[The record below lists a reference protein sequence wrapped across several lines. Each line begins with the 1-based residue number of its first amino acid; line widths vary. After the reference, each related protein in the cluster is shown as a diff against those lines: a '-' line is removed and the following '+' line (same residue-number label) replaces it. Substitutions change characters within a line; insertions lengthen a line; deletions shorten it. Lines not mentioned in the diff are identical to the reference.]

1 MQRGLSPFPKEK
13 ADRPLLTDDWSR
25 PVNLTEKALKSP
37 ISVAVGVGLIV
48 VLGLVSLIKLPVQ
61 LFPDV
66 DEPVITIFT
75 GWRAA
80 APTEVESEL
89 IEPQERALRG
99 LAGLQEIQSFA
110 NAGGGFINL
119 EFAIGTDMG
128 ATLIDVIARM
138 NQLPPLPRDADAP
151 RISLGENGGNG
162 PNETLSW
169 FFVQLKPGT
178 PGPVENYRREVEELM
193 RSRVESIPG
202 VGTINVNA
210 GAPDELRIEFD
221 PYRAAELGIPI
232 PAIVGVAGSADDV
245 SGGFAELGRRQYTL
259 RFAGRYRPADLG
271 ELVLDW
277 RDGRPVRLADVATI
291 SVERGDRNSLAV
303 QNNNPAIAI
312 QIIKESGADV
322 LATLKAV
329 KEEIGAL
336 REGPLA
342 AMGLAIEQ
350 SFDPSVFINQ
360 AIGLVGGN
368 LLAGVILAIAV
379 LWLFLRQFRSTLLVG
394 IAIPVSVLAT
404 VLVMLVTGHSLNVIS
419 IAGIAFAVGMTLDAA
434 TIVLESILARRERGV
449 SATQAALEGATQ
461 VWPALFAS
469 TLTTVIVFLP
479 VIFMKNTEGQLFA
492 DLALTISV
500 AIAVSLVIA
509 MTVLPVAAARWLK
522 PTEATQRAAEWPR
535 RLGERMAALTDS
547 PRQRKVTIALC
558 LVAPAVL
565 TWALLPPIDYLPPV
579 KRDAI
584 DGFFQFPPGMNVDAI
599 ESEVVQPMVRRL
611 EPYMAGEKEPALKN
625 YYILIFPGGGTIGV
639 RPLDPSKI
647 GELGRLINEEITTGF
662 PDLQVF
668 AQQGNLFGGFGDGR
682 NIEIRLQSADF
693 DGLLQAARAAQDVV
707 SEKLPGAQ
715 VRSFQD
721 LELSEPELRLVPD
734 DRRISES
741 GWTRANV
748 ATVVR
753 SLGDGIWVGEHF
765 DGDRRLDMILRAKG
779 WDSPD
784 ALAAVPVATPN
795 GGVVPLG
802 ELVTVEPTVG
812 TTGLRRVDGRRT
824 IGLNVIAPP
833 GMSLQQTMN
842 LIERD
847 VGPAIQPLLPAD
859 GGIRYAGDAGSL
871 ETALTDMRVNIG
883 LALLVL
889 FLLMA
894 ALFRSPRDSALVLLT
909 VPLASLGGVLGI
921 RLLNLFTPQT
931 LDMLTMVGFIILL
944 GAAVNNAI
952 LLVDSTRSAER
963 SGMDRRSAVR
973 HALEQRTRP
982 IFATSLGQLA
992 GLLPMIIVPGPGA
1005 ALYRGLGTV
1014 IAGGMLLNTLFMLVL
1029 LPALLRLGEAAT
1041 ISEPAAMPDA
1051 LKEGAR

>member
-1 MQRGLSPFPKEK
+1 M
-13 ADRPLLTDDWSR
+13 
-25 PVNLTEKALKSP
+25 NLTQKSLQSP
-37 ISVAVGVGLIV
+37 IGVAVGVGLILL
-48 VLGLVSLIKLPVQ
+48 LGLVALVKLPVQ
-61 LFPDV
+61 LFPDIE
-66 DEPVITIFT
+66 EPVVTIFT

-89 IEPQERALRG
+89 IEPQEQALRG
-99 LAGLQEIQSFA
+99 LPGLQQIQSFA
-110 NAGGGFINL
+110 NAGGAFINL

-128 ATLIDVIARM
+128 RTLIDVIARM

-151 RISLGENGGNG
+151 RISLGENFGGG

-193 RSRVESIPG
+193 RARIESIPG
-202 VGTINVNA
+202 VGTVNINA

-232 PAIVGVAGSADDV
+232 PAIASVAGSADDV

-277 RDGRPVRLADVATI
+277 RGGRPVRLADVATI
-291 SVERGDRNSLAV
+291 GVQRGDRNSLAV

-312 QIIKESGADV
+312 QILKESGADV
-322 LATLKAV
+322 LATLNAV
-329 KEEIGAL
+329 KAEVAAL

-342 AMGLAIEQ
+342 EMGLAIEQ

-360 AIGLVGGN
+360 AIGLVTGN
-368 LLAGVILAIAV
+368 LVAGVILAVFV

-394 IAIPVSVLAT
+394 VAIPVSVLAT
-404 VLVMLVTGHSLNVIS
+404 VLVMLVTGHTLNVIS

-434 TIVLESILARRERGV
+434 TIVLESILSRRERGL
-449 SATQAALEGATQ
+449 SPAQAALEGATA

-469 TLTTVIVFLP
+469 TLTTIIVFLP
-479 VIFMKNTEGQLFA
+479 VIFMKNVEGQLFA

-500 AIAVSLVIA
+500 AIAMSLVMA
-509 MTVLPVAAARWLK
+509 MTVLPTAAARWLK
-522 PTEATQRAAEWPR
+522 VTTAAASQKAAEWPR

-547 PRQRKVTIALC
+547 PRQRKITIVSC

-599 ESEVVQPMVRRL
+599 EREVVEPMVRRL
-611 EPYMAGEKEPALKN
+611 EPYMAGEKEPALRN
-625 YYILIFPGGGTIGV
+625 YYILIWPGGGGSIGV
-639 RPLDPSKI
+639 RALDSSRL
-647 GELGRLINEEITTGF
+647 GELGRIVNEEITAGF

-693 DGLLQAARAAQDVV
+693 DGLLRAARQAEQVV
-707 SEKLPGAQ
+707 GEKLPGAQ

-721 LELSEPELRLVPD
+721 LELSEPELRLIPD

-765 DGDRRLDMILRAKG
+765 DGERRLDMILRAEG

-784 ALAAVPVATPN
+784 ALAAVPVATPT

-802 ELVTVEPTVG
+802 ELVRIEPTVG

-871 ETALTDMRVNIG
+871 ETALADMRVNIS

-894 ALFRSPRDSALVLLT
+894 ALFRSARDSALVLLT

-952 LLVDSTRSAER
+952 LLVDSARVAER
-963 SGMDRRSAVR
+963 DGMNRRDSVR

-1005 ALYRGLGTV
+1005 ALYRGLATV
-1014 IAGGMLLNTLFMLVL
+1014 IAGGMLLNTVFMLVL
-1029 LPALLRLGEAAT
+1029 LPALLRMGEGAAAAVPAPLA
-1041 ISEPAAMPDA
+1041 EPV
-1051 LKEGAR
+1051 KEGA

>member
-1 MQRGLSPFPKEK
+1 
-13 ADRPLLTDDWSR
+13 
-25 PVNLTEKALKSP
+25 VNLTDKSLKSP
-37 ISVAVGVGLIV
+37 ISVAVGVGLVV
-48 VLGLVSLIKLPVQ
+48 VLGIVALIRLPVQ
-61 LFPDV
+61 LFPDIE
-66 DEPVITIFT
+66 EPVVTIFT

-89 IEPQERALRG
+89 IEPQEQALRG

-110 NAGGGFINL
+110 GAGGAFINL
-119 EFAIGTDMG
+119 RFAIGTDMG
-128 ATLIDVIARM
+128 RTLIDVIARM

-162 PNETLSW
+162 PNDTLSW

-178 PGPVENYRREVEELM
+178 PGPVENYRREVEELF
-193 RSRVESIPG
+193 RSRIESIPG
-202 VGTINVNA
+202 VGTVNVNA

-259 RFAGRYRPADLG
+259 RFAGRYQPADLG

-329 KEEIGAL
+329 KAEIGEL

-342 AMGLAIEQ
+342 ELGLGIEQ

-360 AIGLVGGN
+360 ALGLVGGN
-368 LLAGVILAIAV
+368 LVAGVVLAIAV

-394 IAIPVSVLAT
+394 VAIPVSVLAT
-404 VLVMLVTGHSLNVIS
+404 VLVMMVTGHSLNVIS

-434 TIVLESILARRERGV
+434 TIVLESILSRRERGV
-449 SATQAALEGATQ
+449 SAAQAALEGTTR

-469 TLTTVIVFLP
+469 TLTTIIVFLP
-479 VIFMKNTEGQLFA
+479 VIFMENVEGQLFA

-500 AIAVSLVIA
+500 AIAMSLLTA
-509 MTVLPVAAARWLK
+509 MTVLPVAASRWL
-522 PTEATQRAAEWPR
+522 TLTTAEATQKAAEWPR
-535 RLGERMAALTDS
+535 RLGDRMAALTDS
-547 PRQRKVTIALC
+547 PRQRRITIAAC

-599 ESEVVQPMVRRL
+599 DAEVVQPMVRRL
-611 EPYMAGEKEPALKN
+611 GPYMAGEKEPRLKN
-625 YYILIFPGGGTIGV
+625 YYILIWPNGGGSIGV
-639 RPLDPSKI
+639 RPLDPSQI
-647 GELGRLINEEITTGF
+647 DELGEVVRNEITHGF

-693 DGLLQAARAAQDVV
+693 DGLLSAARQAEQLVG
-707 SEKLPGAQ
+707 EKLPGAQ

-765 DGDRRLDMILRAKG
+765 DGERRLDMILRARG

-784 ALAAVPVATPN
+784 ALAAVPVATPT

-802 ELVTVEPTVG
+802 ELVTIEPTVG

-833 GMSLQQTMN
+833 GLSLQQTMD
-842 LIERD
+842 LIESA
-847 VGPAIQPLLPAD
+847 VGPAIQPLLPPD

-871 ETALTDMRVNIG
+871 ETALADMRVNIS

-894 ALFRSPRDSALVLLT
+894 ALFRSLRDSALVLLT

-952 LLVDSTRSAER
+952 LLVDSSRTAER
-963 SGMDRRSAVR
+963 GGMSRRDAVR

-1005 ALYRGLGTV
+1005 ALYRGLATV
-1014 IAGGMLLNTLFMLVL
+1014 IAGGMLLNTVFMLVL
-1029 LPALLRLGEAAT
+1029 LPALLRMGEAA
-1041 ISEPAAMPDA
+1041 SAAEPAGLPDA
-1051 LKEGAR
+1051 VEAGAR

>member
-1 MQRGLSPFPKEK
+1 M
-13 ADRPLLTDDWSR
+13 
-25 PVNLTEKALKSP
+25 NLTEKSLNSP
-37 ISVAVGVGLIV
+37 IGVAVGVGLII
-48 VLGLVSLIKLPVQ
+48 VLGIVALIKLPVQ
-61 LFPDV
+61 LFPDIE
-66 DEPVITIFT
+66 EPVITVFT

-89 IEPQERALRG
+89 IEPQEQALRG
-99 LAGLQEIQSFA
+99 LPGLQEIQSFA
-110 NAGGGFINL
+110 NAGGAFINL

-128 ATLIDVIARM
+128 RTLIEVISRM

-151 RISLGENGGNG
+151 RISLGENGGGG

-169 FFVQLKPGT
+169 FFVQLQPGT
-178 PGPVENYRREVEELM
+178 PGPVENYRREVEDLM

-232 PAIVGVAGSADDV
+232 PDIVGVAGSADDV

-259 RFAGRYRPADLG
+259 RFAGRYQPADLG
-271 ELVLDW
+271 DLVLDW

-291 SVERGDRNSLAV
+291 SVQRGDRNSLAV

-312 QIIKESGADV
+312 QILKESGADV
-322 LATLKAV
+322 LATLNAV
-329 KEEIGAL
+329 KTEIAEL

-342 AMGLAIEQ
+342 ELGLAIEQ

-404 VLVMLVTGHSLNVIS
+404 VLVMLLTGHSLNVIS

-434 TIVLESILARRERGV
+434 TIVLESILARRERGL
-449 SATQAALEGATQ
+449 SPTQAALEGATQ

-469 TLTTVIVFLP
+469 TLTTIIVFLP

-500 AIAVSLVIA
+500 AIAVSLLIA
-509 MTVLPVAAARWLK
+509 MTVLPVAAARWL
-522 PTEATQRAAEWPR
+522 TLTQAAATQKAAEWPR
-535 RLGERMAALTDS
+535 KLGERMAALTDS
-547 PRQRKVTIALC
+547 PSQRKLTIGLC
-558 LVAPAVL
+558 LIAPAAL
-565 TWALLPPIDYLPPV
+565 TWLLLPPIDYLPPV

-599 ESEVVQPMVRRL
+599 EEEVVQPMVARL
-611 EPYMAGEKEPALKN
+611 APYMAGEKEPALKN

-639 RPLDPSKI
+639 RPLDASKI
-647 GELGRLINEEITTGF
+647 DELGRVINEEITSGF

-693 DGLLQAARAAQDVV
+693 DGLLKAAHAAQDVIT
-707 SEKLPGAQ
+707 EKLPGAQ

-741 GWTRANV
+741 GWSRANV

-765 DGDRRLDMILRAKG
+765 DGERRLDMILRAKG

-784 ALAAVPVATPN
+784 ALAAVPVATPT

-802 ELVTVEPTVG
+802 ELVTIEPTVG

-833 GMSLQQTMN
+833 GMSLQQTMDQ
-842 LIERD
+842 IERD
-847 VGPAIQPLLPAD
+847 VGPAILPLLPPD

-871 ETALTDMRVNIG
+871 ETALADMRVNIG

-894 ALFRSPRDSALVLLT
+894 ALFRSLRDSALVLLT

-952 LLVDSTRSAER
+952 LLVDSTRTAER

-992 GLLPMIIVPGPGA
+992 GLLPMILVPGPGA

-1014 IAGGMLLNTLFMLVL
+1014 IAGGMLVNTLFMLVL
-1029 LPALLRLGEAAT
+1029 LPALLRLGEASSAPQRAT
-1041 ISEPAAMPDA
+1041 MPDA
-1051 LKEGAR
+1051 LKEGA

>member
-1 MQRGLSPFPKEK
+1 
-13 ADRPLLTDDWSR
+13 
-25 PVNLTEKALKSP
+25 VNLTERSLKSP

-48 VLGLVSLIKLPVQ
+48 VLGLVALVRLPVQ
-61 LFPDV
+61 LFPDIE
-66 DEPVITIFT
+66 EPVITIFT

-89 IEPQERALRG
+89 IEPQEQALRG
-99 LAGLQEIQSFA
+99 LAGLQQIQSFA
-110 NAGGGFINL
+110 GAGGAFINL
-119 EFAIGTDMG
+119 QFAIGTDMG
-128 ATLIDVIARM
+128 RTLIDVIARM

-162 PNETLSW
+162 PNDTLSW

-178 PGPVENYRREVEELM
+178 PGPVENYRRDVEELF
-193 RSRVESIPG
+193 RSRIESIPG
-202 VGTINVNA
+202 VGTVNVNA

-232 PAIVGVAGSADDV
+232 PAIVAVAGSADDV

-259 RFAGRYRPADLG
+259 RFAGRYQPADLG

-322 LATLKAV
+322 LATLRAV
-329 KEEIGAL
+329 KAEIGEL
-336 REGPLA
+336 RDGPLA
-342 AMGLAIEQ
+342 ELGLGIEQ

-360 AIGLVGGN
+360 ALGLVGGN
-368 LLAGVILAIAV
+368 LVAGVILAIAV

-394 IAIPVSVLAT
+394 VAIPVSVLAT
-404 VLVMLVTGHSLNVIS
+404 VLVMMVTGHSLNVIS

-434 TIVLESILARRERGV
+434 TIVLESILARRERGLSPV
-449 SATQAALEGATQ
+449 QAALEGATQ

-469 TLTTVIVFLP
+469 TLTTIIVFLP
-479 VIFMKNTEGQLFA
+479 VIFMENVEGQLFA

-500 AIAVSLVIA
+500 AIGISLLTA
-509 MTVLPVAAARWLK
+509 MTVLPVAAARWL
-522 PTEATQRAAEWPR
+522 TLTTAEATRKAAEWPR
-535 RLGERMAALTDS
+535 RLGDRMAALTDS
-547 PRQRKVTIALC
+547 PRQRRITIAAC
-558 LVAPAVL
+558 LVAPAAL

-599 ESEVVQPMVRRL
+599 DAEVVQPMIRRI
-611 EPYMAGEKEPALKN
+611 EPYMAGEKEPRLKN

-647 GELGRLINEEITTGF
+647 DELGEVVRNEITSGF

-693 DGLLQAARAAQDVV
+693 NGLLSAARQAEQVVQD
-707 SEKLPGAQ
+707 KLPGAQ

-765 DGDRRLDMILRAKG
+765 DGERRLDMILRASG

-784 ALAAVPVATPN
+784 ALAAVPVATPT

-802 ELVTVEPTVG
+802 ELVTIEPTVG

-833 GMSLQQTMN
+833 GMSLQQTMD

-871 ETALTDMRVNIG
+871 ETALADMRVNIG

-894 ALFRSPRDSALVLLT
+894 ALFRSLRDSALVLLT

-963 SGMDRRSAVR
+963 RGMSRRDAVR

-1005 ALYRGLGTV
+1005 ALYRGLATV
-1014 IAGGMLLNTLFMLVL
+1014 IAGGMLLNTVFMLVL
-1029 LPALLRLGEAAT
+1029 LPALLRMGEAAAAS
-1041 ISEPAAMPDA
+1041 IPVAMPGA
-1051 LKEGAR
+1051 IKEGA

>member
-1 MQRGLSPFPKEK
+1 M
-13 ADRPLLTDDWSR
+13 
-25 PVNLTEKALKSP
+25 NLTERSLKSP
-37 ISVAVGVGLIV
+37 VGVAVGVGLIT
-48 VLGLVSLIKLPVQ
+48 VLGIVALIRLPVQ
-61 LFPDV
+61 LFPDI
-66 DEPVITIFT
+66 EAPIITIFT
-75 GWRAA
+75 GWRSA

-89 IEPQERALRG
+89 LEPQEQALRG
-99 LAGLQEIQSFA
+99 LAGLKEIQSFA
-110 NAGGGFINL
+110 NAGGAFINL

-128 ATLIDVIARM
+128 RTLIDVIARM

-151 RISLGENGGNG
+151 RISLGQDGGGG

-178 PGPVENYRREVEELM
+178 PGPVENYRREVEDLM
-193 RSRVESIPG
+193 RSRIESIPG
-202 VGTINVNA
+202 VGTVNVNA

-232 PAIVGVAGSADDV
+232 PAIVSVAGSADDV

-259 RFAGRYRPADLG
+259 RFAGRYRPDDLG

-312 QIIKESGADV
+312 QILKESGADV

-329 KEEIGAL
+329 KAEIAEL

-342 AMGLAIEQ
+342 DLGLAIEQ

-360 AIGLVGGN
+360 AIALVGGN
-368 LLAGVILAIAV
+368 LLAGVVLAVGV

-404 VLVMLVTGHSLNVIS
+404 VLVMLVTGHTLNVIS

-434 TIVLESILARRERGV
+434 TIVLESILLRRERGV
-449 SATQAALEGATQ
+449 APAQAALEGATQ

-500 AIAVSLVIA
+500 AIAVSLIMAV
-509 MTVLPVAAARWLK
+509 TVLPVAAARWLR
-522 PTEATQRAAEWPR
+522 PTAATHKAAEWPR

-547 PRQRKVTIALC
+547 SRQRQVTIALC
-558 LVAPAVL
+558 LVVPAAL
-565 TWALLPPIDYLPPV
+565 TWLLLPPIDYLPPV

-599 ESEVVQPMVRRL
+599 EREVVQPMVKRL
-611 EPYMAGEKEPALKN
+611 APYMAGEKEPRLKN

-647 GELGRLINEEITTGF
+647 GELGRIVNEEITVGF
-662 PDLQVF
+662 PDLDVF

-682 NIEIRLQSADF
+682 NIEVRLQSADF
-693 DGLLQAARAAQDVV
+693 DALLKSARAAQDVIT
-707 SEKLPGAQ
+707 EKMPGAE

-721 LELSEPELRLVPD
+721 LELAEPELRLIPD

-753 SLGDGIWVGEHF
+753 ALGDGIWVGEHF
-765 DGDRRLDMILRAKG
+765 DGERRLDMILRASG

-784 ALAAVPVATPN
+784 ALAAVPVATPT

-802 ELVTVEPTVG
+802 ELVRIEPTVG

-824 IGLNVIAPP
+824 IGINVVAPP
-833 GMSLQQTMN
+833 GTSLQQAMQK
-842 LIERD
+842 LEFD
-847 VGPAIQPLLPAD
+847 VGPAIQPLLPPD

-871 ETALTDMRVNIG
+871 ETALADMRVNIS

-894 ALFRSPRDSALVLLT
+894 AVFRSPRDSLLVMLT

-952 LLVDSTRSAER
+952 LLVESTRSAER
-963 SGMDRRSAVR
+963 GGMDRRSAVR
-973 HALEQRTRP
+973 HALEERTRP

-1005 ALYRGLGTV
+1005 ALYRGLGAV
-1014 IAGGMLLNTLFMLVL
+1014 ICGGMLINTIFMLVL
-1029 LPALLRLGEAAT
+1029 LPALLRLGEKTAETVAAARP
-1041 ISEPAAMPDA
+1041 IQ
-1051 LKEGAR
+1051 EGAG

>member
-1 MQRGLSPFPKEK
+1 M
-13 ADRPLLTDDWSR
+13 
-25 PVNLTEKALKSP
+25 NLTEKSLKNP
-37 ISVAVGVGLIV
+37 VGVAIGVGLIV
-48 VLGLVSLIKLPVQ
+48 VLGIVSLIKLPVQ
-61 LFPDV
+61 LFPDI

-80 APTEVESEL
+80 APAEVESEL
-89 IEPQERALRG
+89 IEPQEQALRG
-99 LAGLQEIQSFA
+99 LPGLQEIQSFA
-110 NAGGGFINL
+110 GAGGSFINL

-128 ATLIDVIARM
+128 RTLIDVIARM

-151 RISLGENGGNG
+151 RISLGENGGGG

-178 PGPVENYRREVEELM
+178 AGPIENYRRDVEDLF
-193 RSRVESIPG
+193 RSRIESIPG
-202 VGTINVNA
+202 VGTVNVNA

-232 PAIVGVAGSADDV
+232 PAIAAVAGSADDA

-259 RFAGRYRPADLG
+259 RFAGRYQPADLG

-277 RDGRPVRLADVATI
+277 RDGRPVRLADVAKI
-291 SVERGDRNSLAV
+291 SVERGDRNSLSV

-329 KEEIGAL
+329 KAEIGEL

-342 AMGLAIEQ
+342 GMGLAVEQ

-368 LLAGVILAIAV
+368 LLAGVILAVGV

-394 IAIPVSVLAT
+394 VAIPVSVLAT

-434 TIVLESILARRERGV
+434 TIVLESILARSEGGL
-449 SATQAALEGATQ
+449 SPAQAALDGATR

-469 TLTTVIVFLP
+469 TLTTIIVFLP
-479 VIFMKNTEGQLFA
+479 VIFMDNVEGQLFA

-500 AIAVSLVIA
+500 AIAVSLIMA
-509 MTVLPVAAARWLK
+509 MTVLPVAAARWLR
-522 PTEATQRAAEWPR
+522 PSEATRKASEWPR
-535 RLGERMAALTDS
+535 QLGERMAALTDL
-547 PRQRKVTIALC
+547 PRQRQVTIALC
-558 LVAPAVL
+558 LVAPALL
-565 TWALLPPIDYLPPV
+565 TWLLLPPIDYLPPV

-584 DGFFQFPPGMNVDAI
+584 DGFIQFPPGMNVDAI
-599 ESEVVQPMVRRL
+599 DEEVVQPMVQRL
-611 EPYMAGEKEPALKN
+611 APYMAGEREPALKN
-625 YYILIFPGGGTIGV
+625 YYILIWPGGGGSIGV
-639 RPLDPSKI
+639 RPKDPARIGDLD
-647 GELGRLINEEITTGF
+647 RLVREEITSGF
-662 PDLQVF
+662 PDLEIF
-668 AQQGNLFGGFGDGR
+668 SQQGNLFGGFGDGR
-682 NIEIRLQSADF
+682 NIEVRLQSSDF
-693 DGLLQAARAAQDVV
+693 DGLLRAARAA
-707 SEKLPGAQ
+707 EELITERMPGAQ

-721 LELSEPELRLVPD
+721 LELAEPELRLIPD

-765 DGDRRLDMILRAKG
+765 DGERRLDMILRARG

-784 ALAAVPVATPN
+784 ALAAVPVATPT

-802 ELVTVEPTVG
+802 ELVAIEPTVG

-824 IGLNVIAPP
+824 IGINVIPPP
-833 GMSLQQTMN
+833 GTSLQQAMER
-842 LIERD
+842 IESD
-847 VGPAIQPLLPAD
+847 IGPAIEPLLPAD

-871 ETALTDMRVNIG
+871 ETALADMRVNIG

-894 ALFRSPRDSALVLLT
+894 ALFRSLKDSALVLLT
-909 VPLASLGGVLGI
+909 VPLASFGGVLGI

-931 LDMLTMVGFIILL
+931 LDMLTMVGFIILM
-944 GAAVNNAI
+944 GAVVNNAI

-963 SGMDRRSAVR
+963 AGMDRRSAVR
-973 HALEQRTRP
+973 AALEQRTRP

-1005 ALYRGLGTV
+1005 ALYRGLATV
-1014 IAGGMLLNTLFMLVL
+1014 IAGGMLVNTVFMLVL
-1029 LPALLRLGEAAT
+1029 LPALLRLGEPASETSEAGAT
-1041 ISEPAAMPDA
+1041 QPA
-1051 LKEGAR
+1051 LEEGAG

>member
-1 MQRGLSPFPKEK
+1 
-13 ADRPLLTDDWSR
+13 
-25 PVNLTEKALKSP
+25 VNLTEKALKSP

-48 VLGLVSLIKLPVQ
+48 VLGIVSLIKLPVQ
-61 LFPDV
+61 LFPDIE
-66 DEPVITIFT
+66 EPVITVFT

-89 IEPQERALRG
+89 LEPQEQALRG
-99 LAGLQEIQSFA
+99 LPGLQQIQSFA
-110 NAGGGFINL
+110 NAGGAFINL

-128 ATLIDVIARM
+128 RTLIEVISRM

-151 RISLGENGGNG
+151 RISLGENGGGG

-178 PGPVENYRREVEELM
+178 PGPVENYRREVEELF
-193 RSRVESIPG
+193 RSRIESIPG

-221 PYRAAELGIPI
+221 PYRAAELGVPI
-232 PAIVGVAGSADDV
+232 PAIASVAGSADDV
-245 SGGFAELGRRQYTL
+245 SGGFAELGRRKYTL

-271 ELVLDW
+271 DLVLDW

-291 SVERGDRNSLAV
+291 SVQRGDRNSLAL
-303 QNNNPAIAI
+303 QNNNPAIGI
-312 QIIKESGADV
+312 QILKESGADV

-329 KEEIGAL
+329 KAEIGAL

-342 AMGLAIEQ
+342 DLGLAIEQ

-368 LLAGVILAIAV
+368 LVAGVILAVFV

-434 TIVLESILARRERGV
+434 TIVLESILSRRERGL
-449 SATQAALEGATQ
+449 SPTQAALEGATQ

-469 TLTTVIVFLP
+469 TLTTIIVFLP
-479 VIFMKNTEGQLFA
+479 VIFMKNVEGQLFA

-500 AIAVSLVIA
+500 AIAMSLLIA
-509 MTVLPVAAARWLK
+509 MTVLPVAAARWL
-522 PTEATQRAAEWPR
+522 TLTTAAATQKAAEWPR
-535 RLGERMAALTDS
+535 KLGDRMAALTDS
-547 PRQRKVTIALC
+547 PRQRKITIALC

-599 ESEVVQPMVRRL
+599 DEEVVQPMVRRL
-611 EPYMAGEKEPALKN
+611 APYMAGEKQPALKN
-625 YYILIFPGGGTIGV
+625 YYILIWPNGGGGSIGV

-647 GELGRLINEEITTGF
+647 GELGRVINEEITTGF
-662 PDLQVF
+662 PDMEVF

-693 DGLLQAARAAQDVV
+693 DGLLKAARAAQDVV
-707 SEKLPGAQ
+707 TEKLPGAQ

-721 LELSEPELRLVPD
+721 LELSEPELRLIPD

-784 ALAAVPVATPN
+784 ALASVPVATPT

-802 ELVTVEPTVG
+802 ELVTIEPTVG

-833 GMSLQQTMN
+833 GMSLQQTMK

-847 VGPAIQPLLPAD
+847 VGPAIQPLLPSD

-871 ETALTDMRVNIG
+871 ETALADMRVNIG

-894 ALFRSPRDSALVLLT
+894 ALFRSLRDSALVLLT

-952 LLVDSTRSAER
+952 LLVDSSRSAER
-963 SGMDRRSAVR
+963 LGMDRRSAVR

-1014 IAGGMLLNTLFMLVL
+1014 ICGGMLLNTVFMLVL
-1029 LPALLRLGEAAT
+1029 LPALLRLGEPTTESTVVKAAGR
-1041 ISEPAAMPDA
+1041 A
-1051 LKEGAR
+1051 LEEGAS

>member
-1 MQRGLSPFPKEK
+1 
-13 ADRPLLTDDWSR
+13 
-25 PVNLTEKALKSP
+25 VNLTERSLKSP
-37 ISVAVGVGLIV
+37 ISVAVGVGLIIM
-48 VLGLVSLIKLPVQ
+48 LGIVALMKLPVQ
-61 LFPDV
+61 LFPDIE
-66 DEPVITIFT
+66 EPVITIFT

-80 APTEVESEL
+80 APPEVESEL
-89 IEPQERALRG
+89 LEPQEQALRG

-110 NAGGGFINL
+110 GAGGAFINL
-119 EFAIGTDMG
+119 QFAIGTDMG
-128 ATLIDVIARM
+128 RTLIDVIARM

-162 PNETLSW
+162 PNDTLSW

-193 RSRVESIPG
+193 RSRIESIPG
-202 VGTINVNA
+202 VGTVNVNA

-232 PAIVGVAGSADDV
+232 PLIAGVAGSADDV
-245 SGGFAELGRRQYTL
+245 SGGFAELGRRKYTL

-291 SVERGDRNSLAV
+291 SVERGDRNSLSV
-303 QNNNPAIAI
+303 QNNNPAIGI

-322 LATLKAV
+322 LATLNAV
-329 KEEIGAL
+329 KDEIGKL
-336 REGPLA
+336 RDGPLA
-342 AMGLAIEQ
+342 ELGLAIEQ

-360 AIGLVGGN
+360 ALGLVGGN
-368 LLAGVILAIAV
+368 LIAGVILAIAV

-404 VLVMLVTGHSLNVIS
+404 VLVMMVTGHSLNVIS

-434 TIVLESILARRERGV
+434 TIVLESILSRRERGM
-449 SATQAALEGATQ
+449 SPAQAALEGATA

-469 TLTTVIVFLP
+469 TLTTIIVFLP
-479 VIFMKNTEGQLFA
+479 VIFMKNVEGQLFA

-500 AIAVSLVIA
+500 AIAMSLVMA
-509 MTVLPVAAARWLK
+509 MTVLPTAAARWL
-522 PTEATQRAAEWPR
+522 TLATATATQKAAAWPR

-547 PRQRKVTIALC
+547 PRQRKLTIALC

-599 ESEVVQPMVRRL
+599 ETEVVQPMVRRL

-625 YYILIFPGGGTIGV
+625 YYILIWPNGGGSIGV

-647 GELGRLINEEITTGF
+647 GELGDVVRDVITAGF

-682 NIEIRLQSADF
+682 NIEVRLQSADF
-693 DGLLQAARAAQDVV
+693 DGLLAAARQAETVIA
-707 SEKLPGAQ
+707 EKLPGAQ
-715 VRSFQD
+715 VRSFQQ
-721 LELSEPELRLVPD
+721 LELSEPELRLIPD

-765 DGDRRLDMILRAKG
+765 DGERRLDMILRAKG

-784 ALAAVPVATPN
+784 ALAAVPVATPT
-795 GGVVPLG
+795 GGVVQLG
-802 ELVTVEPTVG
+802 ELVRIEPTVG
-812 TTGLRRVDGRRT
+812 STGLRRVDGRRT

-833 GMSLQQTMN
+833 GMSLQETME

-847 VGPAIQPLLPAD
+847 VGPAIQPLLPPD

-894 ALFRSPRDSALVLLT
+894 ALFKSLKDSALVLLT

-952 LLVDSTRSAER
+952 LLVDATRSAER
-963 SGMDRRSAVR
+963 NGLDRRSAVR
-973 HALEQRTRP
+973 RALEERTRP
-982 IFATSLGQLA
+982 IFATSLGQFA
-992 GLLPMIIVPGPGA
+992 GLLPMILVPGPGA
-1005 ALYRGLGTV
+1005 ALYRGLATV
-1014 IAGGMLLNTLFMLVL
+1014 IAGGMLLNTVFMLVL

-1041 ISEPAAMPDA
+1041 KIVPVSMPAP
-1051 LKEGAR
+1051 LQEGA

>member
-1 MQRGLSPFPKEK
+1 M
-13 ADRPLLTDDWSR
+13 
-25 PVNLTEKALKSP
+25 NLTERSLKSP
-37 ISVAVGVGLIV
+37 ISVAVGVGLII
-48 VLGLVSLIKLPVQ
+48 VLGIVALIRLPVQ
-61 LFPDV
+61 LFPDIE
-66 DEPVITIFT
+66 EPVITIFT

-89 IEPQERALRG
+89 IEPQEQALRG
-99 LAGLQEIQSFA
+99 LPGLQEIQSFA
-110 NAGGGFINL
+110 GAGGAFINL
-119 EFAIGTDMG
+119 RFGIGTDMG
-128 ATLIDVIARM
+128 RTLIDVIARM

-162 PNETLSW
+162 PNDTLSW

-178 PGPVENYRREVEELM
+178 PGPVENYRREVEELF
-193 RSRVESIPG
+193 RSRIESIPG
-202 VGTINVNA
+202 VGTVNVNA

-259 RFAGRYRPADLG
+259 RFAGRYQPADLG

-277 RDGRPVRLADVATI
+277 RDGRPVRLADVAII

-329 KEEIGAL
+329 KAEIGEL

-342 AMGLAIEQ
+342 ELGLGIEQ

-360 AIGLVGGN
+360 ALGLVGGN
-368 LLAGVILAIAV
+368 LVAGVMLAVAV

-394 IAIPVSVLAT
+394 VAIPVSVLAT
-404 VLVMLVTGHSLNVIS
+404 VLVMLVTGHTLNVIS

-434 TIVLESILARRERGV
+434 TIVLESILSRRERGI
-449 SATQAALEGATQ
+449 SPAQAALEGTTQ

-469 TLTTVIVFLP
+469 TLTTIIVFLP
-479 VIFMKNTEGQLFA
+479 VIFMKNVEGQLFA

-500 AIAVSLVIA
+500 AIAMSLLTA
-509 MTVLPVAAARWLK
+509 MTVLPVAAARWL
-522 PTEATQRAAEWPR
+522 TLATAAATQKAAEWPR
-535 RLGERMAALTDS
+535 RLGDRMAALTDS
-547 PRQRKVTIALC
+547 PRQRNVTIAAC
-558 LVAPAVL
+558 LVAPAAL

-599 ESEVVQPMVRRL
+599 DAEVVQPMVRRL

-625 YYILIFPGGGTIGV
+625 YYILIWPNGGGSIGV

-647 GELGRLINEEITTGF
+647 DELGDVVRDEITSGF

-693 DGLLQAARAAQDVV
+693 DGLLAAARQAEQLVG
-707 SEKLPGAQ
+707 EKLPGAQ

-765 DGDRRLDMILRAKG
+765 DGERRLDMILRARG

-784 ALAAVPVATPN
+784 ALAAVPVATPT

-802 ELVTVEPTVG
+802 ELVAIEPTVG

-833 GMSLQQTMN
+833 GMSLQETMD

-871 ETALTDMRVNIG
+871 ETALADMRVNIG

-894 ALFRSPRDSALVLLT
+894 ALFRSLKDSALVLLT

-952 LLVDSTRSAER
+952 LLVDSSRSAER
-963 SGMDRRSAVR
+963 SGMSRRDAVR
-973 HALEQRTRP
+973 RALEQRTRP

-1005 ALYRGLGTV
+1005 ALYRGLATV
-1014 IAGGMLLNTLFMLVL
+1014 IAGGMLLNTVFMLVL
-1029 LPALLRLGEAAT
+1029 LPALLRMGEAAKVT
-1041 ISEPAAMPDA
+1041 EPAALPDA

>member
-1 MQRGLSPFPKEK
+1 M
-13 ADRPLLTDDWSR
+13 
-25 PVNLTEKALKSP
+25 NLTERSLKSP
-37 ISVAVGVGLIV
+37 IGVAVGVGLIV
-48 VLGLVSLIKLPVQ
+48 VLGIVALVRLPVQ
-61 LFPDV
+61 LFPDI

-80 APTEVESEL
+80 APAEVESEL
-89 IEPQERALRG
+89 LEPQEQALRG
-99 LAGLQEIQSFA
+99 LPGLKEIQSFA
-110 NAGGGFINL
+110 NAGGAFINL
-119 EFAIGTDMG
+119 QFAIGTDMG
-128 ATLIDVIARM
+128 RTLIEVIARM
-138 NQLPPLPRDADAP
+138 NQLPPLPRDADPP
-151 RISLGENGGNG
+151 RISLGQNGGQG

-178 PGPVENYRREVEELM
+178 PGPIENYRHEVEELM
-193 RSRVESIPG
+193 RSRIESIPG
-202 VGTINVNA
+202 VGTVNVNA
-210 GAPDELRIEFD
+210 GAPDELRITFD

-232 PAIVGVAGSADDV
+232 PAIVGVAGTADDV

-259 RFAGRYRPADLG
+259 RFAGRYRPDDLG

-291 SVERGDRNSLAV
+291 SVERGDRNALAV
-303 QNNNPAIAI
+303 QNNNPAIAL

-322 LATLKAV
+322 LSTLNAV
-329 KEEIGAL
+329 KEEIGRL

-342 AMGLAIEQ
+342 DLGLAIEQ

-360 AIGLVGGN
+360 AIGLVAGN
-368 LLAGVILAIAV
+368 LVAGIILAVGV

-394 IAIPVSVLAT
+394 VAIPVSVLAT

-434 TIVLESILARRERGV
+434 TIVLESILLRREQGV
-449 SATQAALEGATQ
+449 PPAQAALEGATR

-479 VIFMKNTEGQLFA
+479 VIFLKSSEGQLFA

-500 AIAVSLVIA
+500 AIGVSLVMA
-509 MTVLPVAAARWLK
+509 VTVLPVAAARWLK
-522 PTEATQRAAEWPR
+522 PSEATAKAAEWPR

-547 PRQRKVTIALC
+547 PRQRQATIALC

-599 ESEVVQPMVRRL
+599 ETEVVEPMVRRL
-611 EPYMAGEKEPALKN
+611 EPYMSGEKEPRLKN

-639 RPLDPSKI
+639 RPLDPSRI
-647 GELGRLINEEITTGF
+647 DELGRIVNEEITAGF
-662 PDLQVF
+662 PDLDVF

-682 NIEIRLQSADF
+682 NIEVRLQSADY
-693 DGLLQAARAAQDVV
+693 DALLKSARAAQDVIT
-707 SEKLPGAQ
+707 EKMPGAQ

-721 LELSEPELRLVPD
+721 LELAEPELRLVPD

-753 SLGDGIWVGEHF
+753 ALGDGIWVGEHF
-765 DGDRRLDMILRAKG
+765 DGDRRLDMILRASG

-784 ALAAVPVATPN
+784 ALAAVPVATPT

-802 ELVTVEPTVG
+802 ELVRIEPTV
-812 TTGLRRVDGRRT
+812 TSTGLRRVDGRRT
-824 IGLNVIAPP
+824 IGINVVAPP
-833 GMSLQQTMN
+833 GTSLQQAMQKLET
-842 LIERD
+842 D
-847 VGPAIQPLLPAD
+847 VGPAIAPLLPPD

-871 ETALTDMRVNIG
+871 ETALADMRVNIS

-894 ALFRSPRDSALVLLT
+894 ALFKSLRDSALVLLT

-921 RLLNLFTPQT
+921 RFLNLFTPQT

-952 LLVDSTRSAER
+952 LLVESARVAER
-963 SGMDRRSAVR
+963 RGMSRRDAVR
-973 HALEQRTRP
+973 HALEERTRP

-1014 IAGGMLLNTLFMLVL
+1014 ICGGMLLNTVFMLVL
-1029 LPALLRLGEAAT
+1029 LPALLRLGE
-1041 ISEPAAMPDA
+1041 PAAEGSAAPAAGRA
-1051 LKEGAR
+1051 LEEGA

>member
-1 MQRGLSPFPKEK
+1 MFVPAPRE
-13 ADRPLLTDDWSR
+13 AR
-25 PVNLTEKALKSP
+25 VNLTAKSLKSP
-37 ISVAVGVGLIV
+37 IGVAVGVGLVI
-48 VLGLVSLIKLPVQ
+48 VLGIVALVRLPVQ
-61 LFPDV
+61 LFPDIE
-66 DEPVITIFT
+66 EPVISIFT

-89 IEPQERALRG
+89 IEPQEQALRG
-99 LAGLQEIQSFA
+99 LPGLQEIQSFA
-110 NAGGGFINL
+110 NAGGSFINL

-128 ATLIDVIARM
+128 RTLIDVIARM

-151 RISLGENGGNG
+151 RIELGEGFGGS

-178 PGPVENYRREVEELM
+178 PGPVENYRREVEDLM

-202 VGTINVNA
+202 VGTITVHA
-210 GAPDELRIEFD
+210 GAPDELRIAFD

-232 PAIVGVAGSADDV
+232 PSIVGVAGSANDV

-259 RFAGRYRPADLG
+259 RFAGRYQPADLG

-312 QIIKESGADV
+312 EIKKESGADV
-322 LATLKAV
+322 LAALKAV
-329 KEEIGAL
+329 RAEIGEL

-342 AMGLAIEQ
+342 DMGLAIEQ

-368 LLAGVILAIAV
+368 LLAGIVLAIGV

-394 IAIPVSVLAT
+394 VAIPVSVLAT
-404 VLVMLVTGHSLNVIS
+404 VLVMLVTGHTLNVIS

-434 TIVLESILARRERGV
+434 TIVLESILSRREAGLGAR
-449 SATQAALEGATQ
+449 QAALEGATR

-469 TLTTVIVFLP
+469 TLTTIIVFLP
-479 VIFMKNTEGQLFA
+479 VIFMENTEGQLFA

-500 AIAVSLVIA
+500 AIAMSLVVA
-509 MTVLPVAAARWLK
+509 MTVLPVAAERWLRN
-522 PTEATQRAAEWPR
+522 TAATQQAAEWPR

-547 PRQRKVTIALC
+547 PRQRKVTIGLC

-599 ESEVVQPMVRRL
+599 EREVVQPMVKRL
-611 EPYMAGEKEPALKN
+611 EPYMAGVKEPRLKN
-625 YYILIFPGGGTIGV
+625 YYILIWPGGGGGIGV

-647 GELGRLINEEITTGF
+647 DELGRIVNEEITAGF
-662 PDLQVF
+662 PDLEVF

-682 NIEIRLQSADF
+682 NIEVRLQSSDF
-693 DGLLQAARAAQDVV
+693 DALLETARKAQDIITA
-707 SEKLPGAQ
+707 KMPGAE
-715 VRSFQD
+715 VRSFQS

-741 GWTRANV
+741 GWNRANV
-748 ATVVR
+748 ASVVR
-753 SLGDGIWVGEHF
+753 ALGDGIWVGEHF
-765 DGDRRLDMILRAKG
+765 DGERRLDMILRAKG
-779 WDSPD
+779 WESPD
-784 ALAAVPVATPN
+784 ELAAVPVATPT

-802 ELVTVEPTVG
+802 ELVAIEPTVSS
-812 TTGLRRVDGRRT
+812 TGLRRVDGRRT
-824 IGLNVIAPP
+824 IGINVIAPP
-833 GMSLQQTMN
+833 GMSLQQAMQK
-842 LIERD
+842 LESD
-847 VGPAIQPLLPAD
+847 VDPEIRPLLPPD

-871 ETALTDMRVNIG
+871 ETALADMRVNIG

-931 LDMLTMVGFIILL
+931 LDMLTMVGFVILL

-952 LLVDSTRSAER
+952 LLVESTRSAER
-963 SGMDRRSAVR
+963 AGMDRRGAVR
-973 HALEQRTRP
+973 KALEERTRP

-1005 ALYRGLGTV
+1005 ALYRGLATV
-1014 IAGGMLLNTLFMLVL
+1014 IAGGMLLNTVFMLVL
-1029 LPALLRLGEAAT
+1029 LPALLRLGE
-1041 ISEPAAMPDA
+1041 PAAESVAA
-1051 LKEGAR
+1051 LPAGEAIQEGAR

>member
-1 MQRGLSPFPKEK
+1 M
-13 ADRPLLTDDWSR
+13 
-25 PVNLTEKALKSP
+25 NLTERSLKSP
-37 ISVAVGVGLIV
+37 IGVAVGVGLIV
-48 VLGLVSLIKLPVQ
+48 VLGLVSLVRLPVQ
-61 LFPDV
+61 LFPDIE
-66 DEPVITIFT
+66 EPVITIFT

-80 APTEVESEL
+80 APTEVEAEL

-110 NAGGGFINL
+110 GAGGAFINL

-128 ATLIDVIARM
+128 RTLIDVIARM

-151 RISLGENGGNG
+151 RISLGQDGGGG

-178 PGPVENYRREVEELM
+178 PGPVENYRRDVEELL

-221 PYRAAELGIPI
+221 PFRAAELGIPI

-303 QNNNPAIAI
+303 QNGNPAIAI

-322 LATLKAV
+322 LATLAAV
-329 KEEIGAL
+329 KAEIAEL

-342 AMGLAIEQ
+342 EMGLAIEQ

-360 AIGLVGGN
+360 AIGMVAGN
-368 LLAGVILAIAV
+368 LLAGIVLAVAV
-379 LWLFLRQFRSTLLVG
+379 LWLFLRQLRSTVLVG
-394 IAIPVSVLAT
+394 VAIPVSVLAT
-404 VLVMLVTGHSLNVIS
+404 VIVMMLSGRSLNVIS

-434 TIVLESILARRERGV
+434 TIVLESILARRERGM
-449 SATQAALEGATQ
+449 AAPQAALEGSTQ

-479 VIFMKNTEGQLFA
+479 VIFMDNVEGQLFA
-492 DLALTISV
+492 DLALTIAV
-500 AIAVSLVIA
+500 AVAVSLVMA
-509 MTVLPVAAARWLK
+509 VTVLPVAAARWLA
-522 PTEATQRAAEWPR
+522 PGQSQQPSAQWPL
-535 RLGERMAALTDS
+535 RLGERMAALTDR
-547 PRQRKVTIALC
+547 PRHRQVTIGML
-558 LVAPAVL
+558 LVAPCLL

-599 ESEVVQPMVRRL
+599 DQEVVQPMVRRL
-611 EPYMAGEKEPALKN
+611 APYMAGEREPALKN
-625 YYILIFPGGGTIGV
+625 YYVLIWPGGGGSIGV
-639 RPLDPSKI
+639 RPLDPSRI
-647 GELGRLINEEITTGF
+647 GDLDRIVRDEITAGF

-668 AQQGNLFGGFGDGR
+668 SQQGNLFGGFGDGR
-682 NIEIRLQSADF
+682 NIEVRLQSSDF
-693 DGLLQAARAAQDVV
+693 EGLLKAARAAQDLI
-707 SEKLPGAQ
+707 SERMPGAQ

-753 SLGDGIWVGEHF
+753 ALGDGIWVGEHF
-765 DGDRRLDMILRAKG
+765 DGERRLDMILRANG

-784 ALAAVPVATPN
+784 ALAAVPVATPT

-802 ELVTVEPTVG
+802 ELVAIEPTVG

-824 IGLNVIAPP
+824 IGINVIPPP
-833 GMSLQQTMN
+833 GTSLQQAME
-842 LIERD
+842 LIERGI
-847 VGPAIQPLLPAD
+847 GPAIQPLLPAD

-871 ETALTDMRVNIG
+871 ETALADMRVNIG

-894 ALFRSPRDSALVLLT
+894 ALFRSVRDSLLVLLT

-931 LDMLTMVGFIILL
+931 LDMLTMVGFIILM
-944 GAAVNNAI
+944 GAVVNNAI
-952 LLVDSTRSAER
+952 LLVDRTRSAER
-963 SGMDRRSAVR
+963 AGLDRRNAVR
-973 HALEQRTRP
+973 AALAERTRP
-982 IFATSLGQLA
+982 IVATSLCQLA
-992 GLLPMIIVPGPGA
+992 GLLPLIVVPGPGA
-1005 ALYRGLGTV
+1005 SLYRGLGTV
-1014 IAGGMLLNTLFMLVL
+1014 IAGGMLVNTVFMLVL
-1029 LPALLRLGEAAT
+1029 LPALLRLGE
-1041 ISEPAAMPDA
+1041 PAARGAAIDTSRRA
-1051 LKEGAR
+1051 IEEGA

>member
-1 MQRGLSPFPKEK
+1 
-13 ADRPLLTDDWSR
+13 
-25 PVNLTEKALKSP
+25 VNLTEKSLKNP
-37 ISVAVGVGLIV
+37 VGVAIGVGLIV
-48 VLGLVSLIKLPVQ
+48 VLGIVSLIKLPVQ
-61 LFPDV
+61 LFPDI

-80 APTEVESEL
+80 APAEVESEL
-89 IEPQERALRG
+89 IEPQEQALRG
-99 LAGLQEIQSFA
+99 LPGLQEIQSFA
-110 NAGGGFINL
+110 GAGGSFINL

-128 ATLIDVIARM
+128 RTLIDVIARM

-151 RISLGENGGNG
+151 RISLGENGGGG

-178 PGPVENYRREVEELM
+178 AGPIENYRRDVEDLF
-193 RSRVESIPG
+193 RSRIESIPG
-202 VGTINVNA
+202 VGTVNVNA

-232 PAIVGVAGSADDV
+232 PAIAAVAGSADDA

-259 RFAGRYRPADLG
+259 RFAGRYQPADLG

-277 RDGRPVRLADVATI
+277 RDGRPVRLADVAKI
-291 SVERGDRNSLAV
+291 SVERGDRNSLSV

-329 KEEIGAL
+329 KAEIGEL

-342 AMGLAIEQ
+342 GMGLAVEQ

-368 LLAGVILAIAV
+368 LLAGVILAVGV

-394 IAIPVSVLAT
+394 VAIPVSVLAT

-434 TIVLESILARRERGV
+434 TIVLESILARSEGGL
-449 SATQAALEGATQ
+449 SPAQAALDGATR

-469 TLTTVIVFLP
+469 TLTTIIVFLP
-479 VIFMKNTEGQLFA
+479 VIFMDNVEGQLFA

-500 AIAVSLVIA
+500 AIAVSLIMA
-509 MTVLPVAAARWLK
+509 MTVLPVAAARWLR
-522 PTEATQRAAEWPR
+522 PSEATRKASEWPR
-535 RLGERMAALTDS
+535 QLGERMAALTDL
-547 PRQRKVTIALC
+547 PRQRQVTIALC
-558 LVAPAVL
+558 LVAPALL
-565 TWALLPPIDYLPPV
+565 TWLLLPPIDYLPPV

-584 DGFFQFPPGMNVDAI
+584 DGFIQFPPGMNVDAI
-599 ESEVVQPMVRRL
+599 DEEVVQPMVQRL
-611 EPYMAGEKEPALKN
+611 APYMAGEREPALKN
-625 YYILIFPGGGTIGV
+625 YYILIWPGGGGSIGV
-639 RPLDPSKI
+639 RPKDPARIGDLD
-647 GELGRLINEEITTGF
+647 RLVREEITSGF
-662 PDLQVF
+662 PDLEIF
-668 AQQGNLFGGFGDGR
+668 SQQGNLFGGFGDGR
-682 NIEIRLQSADF
+682 NIEVRLQSSDF
-693 DGLLQAARAAQDVV
+693 DGLLRAARAA
-707 SEKLPGAQ
+707 EELITERMPGAQ

-721 LELSEPELRLVPD
+721 LELAEPELRLIPD

-765 DGDRRLDMILRAKG
+765 DGERRLDMILRARG

-784 ALAAVPVATPN
+784 ALAAVPVATPT

-802 ELVTVEPTVG
+802 ELVAIEPTVG

-824 IGLNVIAPP
+824 IGINVIPPP
-833 GMSLQQTMN
+833 GTSLQQAMER
-842 LIERD
+842 IESD
-847 VGPAIQPLLPAD
+847 IGPAIEPLLPAD

-871 ETALTDMRVNIG
+871 ETALADMRVNIG

-894 ALFRSPRDSALVLLT
+894 ALFRSLKDSALVLLT
-909 VPLASLGGVLGI
+909 VPLASFGGVLGI

-931 LDMLTMVGFIILL
+931 LDMLTMVGFIILM
-944 GAAVNNAI
+944 GAVVNNAI

-963 SGMDRRSAVR
+963 AGMDRRSAVR
-973 HALEQRTRP
+973 AALEQRTRP

-1005 ALYRGLGTV
+1005 ALYRGLATV
-1014 IAGGMLLNTLFMLVL
+1014 IAGGMLVNTVFMLVL
-1029 LPALLRLGEAAT
+1029 LPALLRLGEPASETSEAGAT
-1041 ISEPAAMPDA
+1041 QPA
-1051 LKEGAR
+1051 LEEGAG

>member
-1 MQRGLSPFPKEK
+1 M
-13 ADRPLLTDDWSR
+13 
-25 PVNLTEKALKSP
+25 NLTEKSLESP
-37 ISVAVGVGLIV
+37 IGVAVGVGLIV
-48 VLGLVSLIKLPVQ
+48 VLGIVALIKLPVQ
-61 LFPDV
+61 LFPDIE
-66 DEPVITIFT
+66 EPVISIFT

-80 APTEVESEL
+80 APSEVESEL
-89 IEPQERALRG
+89 IEPQEQALRG
-99 LAGLQEIQSFA
+99 LPGLQEIQSFA
-110 NAGGGFINL
+110 NAGGAFINL

-128 ATLIDVIARM
+128 RTLIDVIARM

-151 RISLGENGGNG
+151 RIELGEGFGGN

-178 PGPVENYRREVEELM
+178 PGPVENYRREVEDLM

-202 VGTINVNA
+202 VGTITVHA

-221 PYRAAELGIPI
+221 PFRAAELGIPI
-232 PAIVGVAGSADDV
+232 PSIVGVAGSADDA

-259 RFAGRYRPADLG
+259 RFAGRYRPDDLG

-312 QIIKESGADV
+312 EIRKESGADV

-329 KEEIGAL
+329 RAEIAEL

-342 AMGLAIEQ
+342 EMGLAIEQ

-368 LLAGVILAIAV
+368 LVAGVILAVGV

-394 IAIPVSVLAT
+394 VAIPVSVLAT

-434 TIVLESILARRERGV
+434 TIVLESTLSRREAGL
-449 SATQAALEGATQ
+449 SARQAALEGATR

-469 TLTTVIVFLP
+469 TLTTIIVFLP
-479 VIFMKNTEGQLFA
+479 VIFMENTEGQLFA

-500 AIAVSLVIA
+500 AIAMSLVVA
-509 MTVLPVAAARWLK
+509 MTVLPVAADRWLRNSQ
-522 PTEATQRAAEWPR
+522 ATQKAAEWPR

-547 PRQRKVTIALC
+547 PRQRKITIGLC
-558 LVAPAVL
+558 LVAPAAL
-565 TWALLPPIDYLPPV
+565 SWALLPPIDYLPPV

-599 ESEVVQPMVRRL
+599 EEEVVEPMVARL
-611 EPYMAGEKEPALKN
+611 APYMAGHKEPRLKN
-625 YYILIFPGGGTIGV
+625 YYILIWPGGGGAIGV

-647 GELGRLINEEITTGF
+647 DELGRVVNEEITTGF
-662 PDLQVF
+662 PDLEVF

-682 NIEIRLQSADF
+682 NIEVRLQSSDF
-693 DGLLQAARAAQDVV
+693 DALLATARTAQDVII
-707 SEKLPGAQ
+707 EKMPGAQ

-753 SLGDGIWVGEHF
+753 ALGDGIWVGEHF
-765 DGDRRLDMILRAKG
+765 DGERRLDMILRASG

-784 ALAAVPVATPN
+784 ALAAVPVATPT

-802 ELVTVEPTVG
+802 ELVAIEPTVSS
-812 TTGLRRVDGRRT
+812 TGLRRVDGRRT
-824 IGLNVIAPP
+824 IGINVIAPP
-833 GMSLQQTMN
+833 GMSLQQAMRKLET
-842 LIERD
+842 D
-847 VGPAIQPLLPAD
+847 VDPAIRPLLPPD

-871 ETALTDMRVNIG
+871 ETALADMRVNIS

-894 ALFRSPRDSALVLLT
+894 ALFRSARDSLLVMLT

-952 LLVDSTRSAER
+952 LLVDSARSAER
-963 SGMDRRSAVR
+963 GGMDRRSAVR

-1005 ALYRGLGTV
+1005 ALYRGLATV
-1014 IAGGMLLNTLFMLVL
+1014 IAGGMLVNTVFMLVL
-1029 LPALLRLGEAAT
+1029 LPALLRLGETASERSGAA
-1041 ISEPAAMPDA
+1041 AGRA
-1051 LKEGAR
+1051 LEEGAG

>member
-1 MQRGLSPFPKEK
+1 M
-13 ADRPLLTDDWSR
+13 
-25 PVNLTEKALKSP
+25 NLTARSLKSP

-48 VLGLVSLIKLPVQ
+48 VLGIVALIKLPVQ
-61 LFPDV
+61 LFPDIE
-66 DEPVITIFT
+66 EPVITVFT

-89 IEPQERALRG
+89 IEPQEQALRG
-99 LAGLQEIQSFA
+99 LPGLQQIQSFA
-110 NAGGGFINL
+110 NAGGAFISL

-128 ATLIDVIARM
+128 RTLIEVISRM

-151 RISLGENGGNG
+151 RISLGENGGGG

-178 PGPVENYRREVEELM
+178 PGPVENYRREVEDLM

-221 PYRAAELGIPI
+221 PYRAAELGVPI
-232 PAIVGVAGSADDV
+232 PSIVAVAGSADDV

-312 QIIKESGADV
+312 QILKESGADV

-329 KEEIGAL
+329 KAEIGEL

-342 AMGLAIEQ
+342 ELGLAIEQ

-368 LLAGVILAIAV
+368 LIAGVFLAIGV

-394 IAIPVSVLAT
+394 IAIPISVLAT
-404 VLVMLVTGHSLNVIS
+404 VLVMLLTGHSLNVIS

-434 TIVLESILARRERGV
+434 TIVLESILSRRERGM
-449 SATQAALEGATQ
+449 SPAQAALEGATQ

-509 MTVLPVAAARWLK
+509 MTVLPVAAARWL
-522 PTEATQRAAEWPR
+522 TLTTAAATQKAAEWPR
-535 RLGERMAALTDS
+535 KLGDRMAALTDS
-547 PRQRKVTIALC
+547 PRQRRITIAAC
-558 LVAPAVL
+558 LIAPAVL
-565 TWALLPPIDYLPPV
+565 TWLLLPPIDYLPPV

-599 ESEVVQPMVRRL
+599 DEEVVKPMVERL
-611 EPYMAGEKEPALKN
+611 RPYMAGEKEPRLKN

-647 GELGRLINEEITTGF
+647 DELGRVINEEITAGF

-682 NIEIRLQSADF
+682 NIEVRLQSADF
-693 DGLLQAARAAQDVV
+693 NALLKAASAAQDIIT
-707 SEKLPGAQ
+707 EKLPGAQ

-779 WDSPD
+779 WDSQD
-784 ALAAVPVATPN
+784 ALAAVPVATPI

-802 ELVTVEPTVG
+802 ELVAIEPTVG
-812 TTGLRRVDGRRT
+812 ATGLRRVDGRRT

-833 GMSLQQTMN
+833 GMSLQQTMDK
-842 LIERD
+842 IESD
-847 VGPAIQPLLPAD
+847 VGPAIQPLLPPD

-871 ETALTDMRVNIG
+871 ETALADMRLNIA

-894 ALFRSPRDSALVLLT
+894 ALFRSLRDSALVLLT

-921 RLLNLFTPQT
+921 RFLNLFTPQT

-952 LLVDSTRSAER
+952 LLVDSSRSAER
-963 SGMDRRSAVR
+963 AGMSRRDAVR
-973 HALEQRTRP
+973 QALEQRTRP

-992 GLLPMIIVPGPGA
+992 GLMPMIIVPGPGA

-1014 IAGGMLLNTLFMLVL
+1014 IAGGMLVNTVFMLVL
-1029 LPALLRLGEAAT
+1029 LPALLRLGEQATEREQTAA
-1041 ISEPAAMPDA
+1041 PAGAIQ
-1051 LKEGAR
+1051 EGA

>member
-1 MQRGLSPFPKEK
+1 
-13 ADRPLLTDDWSR
+13 
-25 PVNLTEKALKSP
+25 VNLTEKSLKSP
-37 ISVAVGVGLIV
+37 IGVAVGVGLVV
-48 VLGLVSLIKLPVQ
+48 VLGIVSLIRLPVQ
-61 LFPDV
+61 LFPDIE
-66 DEPVITIFT
+66 EPVITIFT

-80 APTEVESEL
+80 APAEVESEL
-89 IEPQERALRG
+89 IEPQEQALRG

-110 NAGGGFINL
+110 NAGGSFINL

-128 ATLIDVIARM
+128 RTLIDVIARM

-178 PGPVENYRREVEELM
+178 AGPVENYRREIEDLF
-193 RSRVESIPG
+193 RSRIESIPG
-202 VGTINVNA
+202 VGTVNVNA

-277 RDGRPVRLADVATI
+277 REGRPVRLADVATI

-329 KEEIGAL
+329 KTEIGEL

-342 AMGLAIEQ
+342 EMGLAIEQ

-368 LLAGVILAIAV
+368 LLAGIILAIGV
-379 LWLFLRQFRSTLLVG
+379 LWLFLRQLRSTLLVG

-434 TIVLESILARRERGV
+434 TIVLESILSRREQGL
-449 SATQAALEGATQ
+449 SATQAALEGATR

-469 TLTTVIVFLP
+469 TLTTIIVFLP
-479 VIFMKNTEGQLFA
+479 VIFMDNVEGQLFA

-500 AIAVSLVIA
+500 AIAMSLVMA

-522 PTEATQRAAEWPR
+522 TSEATRRASEWPR

-547 PRQRKVTIALC
+547 ARQRQVTIGLC

-565 TWALLPPIDYLPPV
+565 TWLLLPPIDYLPPV

-599 ESEVVQPMVRRL
+599 EREVVEPMVRRMA
-611 EPYMAGEKEPALKN
+611 PYMAGEKEPALKN
-625 YYILIFPGGGTIGV
+625 YYILIFPGGGTIGA

-647 GELGRLINEEITTGF
+647 DELGRVVRDEITAGF
-662 PDLQVF
+662 PDLEVF
-668 AQQGNLFGGFGDGR
+668 SQQGNLFGGFGDGR
-682 NIEIRLQSADF
+682 NIEVRLQSSDF
-693 DGLLQAARAAQDVV
+693 DGLLQAARAAQDIIT
-707 SEKLPGAQ
+707 EKMPGAE
-715 VRSFQD
+715 VRSFQE

-753 SLGDGIWVGEHF
+753 ALGDGIWVGEHF
-765 DGDRRLDMILRAKG
+765 DGERRLDMILRASS
-779 WDSPD
+779 WESPD
-784 ALAAVPVATPN
+784 ALAAVPVATPT

-802 ELVTVEPTVG
+802 ELVAIEPTV
-812 TTGLRRVDGRRT
+812 TSTGLRRVDGRRT
-824 IGLNVIAPP
+824 IGINVIAPP
-833 GMSLQQTMN
+833 GVSLQQAMQQ
-842 LIERD
+842 LESD
-847 VGPAIQPLLPAD
+847 VGPAIRPLLPPD

-871 ETALTDMRVNIG
+871 ETALADMRVNIS

-894 ALFRSPRDSALVLLT
+894 ALFRSARDSLLVMLT

-963 SGMDRRSAVR
+963 AGMDRRSAVR
-973 HALEQRTRP
+973 KALEERTRP

-1014 IAGGMLLNTLFMLVL
+1014 IAGGMLVNTVFMLVL
-1029 LPALLRLGEAAT
+1029 LPALLRLGESAART
-1041 ISEPAAMPDA
+1041 ATAAVPQRA
-1051 LKEGAR
+1051 LEEGA

>member
-1 MQRGLSPFPKEK
+1 M
-13 ADRPLLTDDWSR
+13 
-25 PVNLTEKALKSP
+25 NLTARALKNP
-37 ISVAVGVGLIV
+37 IGVAVGVGLIV
-48 VLGLVSLIKLPVQ
+48 VLGLVALIRLPVQ
-61 LFPDV
+61 LFPDIE
-66 DEPVITIFT
+66 EPVVTIFT

-89 IEPQERALRG
+89 IEPQEQALRG
-99 LAGLQEIQSFA
+99 LPGLQQIQSFA
-110 NAGGGFINL
+110 NPGGAFINL
-119 EFAIGTDMG
+119 EFSIGTDMG
-128 ATLIDVIARM
+128 RTLIDVIARM

-151 RISLGENGGNG
+151 RISLGENFGGG

-178 PGPVENYRREVEELM
+178 PGPVENYRREVEDLF
-193 RSRVESIPG
+193 RSRIESIPG
-202 VGTINVNA
+202 VGSVNVNA
-210 GAPDELRIEFD
+210 GAPDELRIAFD
-221 PYRAAELGIPI
+221 AYRAAELGIPI
-232 PAIVGVAGSADDV
+232 PSIVGVAGSADDV

-259 RFAGRYRPADLG
+259 RFAGRYHPDQLG

-303 QNNNPAIAI
+303 QNNNPAIGV
-312 QIIKESGADV
+312 QILKESGADV
-322 LATLKAV
+322 LATLNAV
-329 KEEIGAL
+329 KAEIGEL

-342 AMGLAIEQ
+342 EMGLAIEQ

-360 AIGLVGGN
+360 ALSLVGGN
-368 LLAGVILAIAV
+368 LVAGVILAIGV
-379 LWLFLRQFRSTLLVG
+379 LWLFLRQLRSTLLVG
-394 IAIPVSVLAT
+394 VAIPVSVLAT
-404 VLVMLVTGHSLNVIS
+404 VLVMMVTGHSLNVIS

-434 TIVLESILARRERGV
+434 TIVLESILQGRERGLPP
-449 SATQAALEGATQ
+449 AQAALEGATR

-469 TLTTVIVFLP
+469 TLTTIIVFLP
-479 VIFMKNTEGQLFA
+479 VIFMNNAEGQLFA

-500 AIAVSLVIA
+500 AIAMSLVMA

-522 PTEATQRAAEWPR
+522 PTAATQKAAEWPR

-547 PRQRKVTIALC
+547 PRQRKITIAAC
-558 LVAPAVL
+558 LVAPAAL
-565 TWALLPPIDYLPPV
+565 TWLLLPPIDYLPPV

-599 ESEVVQPMVRRL
+599 ESEVVNPMVERL
-611 EPYMAGEKEPALKN
+611 KPYMAGEKQPALKN
-625 YYILIFPGGGTIGV
+625 YYILIWPNGGGSIGV
-639 RPLDPSKI
+639 RPLDPSQI
-647 GELGRLINEEITTGF
+647 GELGRVINEEITTGF
-662 PDLQVF
+662 PDLNVF

-682 NIEIRLQSADF
+682 NIEVRLQSADF
-693 DGLLQAARAAQDVV
+693 DALLATARAAEDVIR
-707 SEKLPGAQ
+707 EKMPGAQ
-715 VRSFQD
+715 VQTFQD

-753 SLGDGIWVGEHF
+753 ALGDGIWVGEHF
-765 DGDRRLDMILRAKG
+765 DGERRLDMILRAEG

-784 ALAAVPVATPN
+784 ALAAVPVATPT
-795 GGVVPLG
+795 GGVVRLG
-802 ELVTVEPTVG
+802 ELVSIEPTVAS
-812 TTGLRRVDGRRT
+812 TGLRRVDGRRT
-824 IGLNVIAPP
+824 IGINVVAPP
-833 GMSLQQTMN
+833 GVSLQQAMRQ
-842 LIERD
+842 LEAEVD
-847 VGPAIQPLLPAD
+847 PAIRPLLPPD

-871 ETALTDMRVNIG
+871 ETALADMRVNIS

-894 ALFRSPRDSALVLLT
+894 ALFRSARDSALVLLT

-952 LLVDSTRSAER
+952 LLVESTRSAER
-963 SGMDRRSAVR
+963 GGMDRRSAVR
-973 HALEQRTRP
+973 HALEERTRP

-992 GLLPMIIVPGPGA
+992 GLLPMIVVPGPGA
-1005 ALYRGLGTV
+1005 ALYRGLATV
-1014 IAGGMLLNTLFMLVL
+1014 IAGGMLLNTVFMLVL
-1029 LPALLRLGEAAT
+1029 LPALLRLGERVA
-1041 ISEPAAMPDA
+1041 EPSSAPAGRA
-1051 LKEGAR
+1051 LEEGA

>member
-1 MQRGLSPFPKEK
+1 M
-13 ADRPLLTDDWSR
+13 
-25 PVNLTEKALKSP
+25 NLTEKSLKSP
-37 ISVAVGVGLIV
+37 IGVAVGVGLII
-48 VLGLVSLIKLPVQ
+48 VLGLVALVRLPVQ
-61 LFPDV
+61 LFPDIE
-66 DEPVITIFT
+66 EPAITIFT

-80 APTEVESEL
+80 APTEVEAEL
-89 IEPQERALRG
+89 IEPQEQALRG
-99 LAGLQEIQSFA
+99 LAGLQEIESFA
-110 NAGGGFINL
+110 NAGGAFINL

-128 ATLIDVIARM
+128 RTLIDVIARM

-151 RISLGENGGNG
+151 RISLGENGGGG

-178 PGPVENYRREVEELM
+178 PGPVENYRREVEDLM

-232 PAIVGVAGSADDV
+232 PSIVSVAGSADDV

-259 RFAGRYRPADLG
+259 RFAGRYRPDDLG

-291 SVERGDRNSLAV
+291 SVERGDRNSLAL
-303 QNNNPAIAI
+303 QNNNPAIGI
-312 QIIKESGADV
+312 QILKESGADV
-322 LATLKAV
+322 LATLNAV

-342 AMGLAIEQ
+342 DLGLGIEQ

-360 AIGLVGGN
+360 AIGLVTGN
-368 LLAGVILAIAV
+368 LVAGVILAIGV

-404 VLVMLVTGHSLNVIS
+404 VLVMLVTGHTLNVIS

-434 TIVLESILARRERGV
+434 TIVLESILQRRERGA
-449 SATQAALEGATQ
+449 SPAQAALEGATR

-469 TLTTVIVFLP
+469 TLTTVIVFIP

-500 AIAVSLVIA
+500 AIAVSLVMA

-522 PTEATQRAAEWPR
+522 PTEATRKAAEWPR

-547 PRQRKVTIALC
+547 PRRRQVTIGLC
-558 LVAPAVL
+558 LVVPVAL
-565 TWALLPPIDYLPPV
+565 TWLLMPPIDYLPPV

-584 DGFFQFPPGMNVDAI
+584 DGFFQFPPGMNIDAI
-599 ESEVVQPMVRRL
+599 ETEVVEPMAKRL
-611 EPYMAGEKEPALKN
+611 EPYMAGEKEPRLKN
-625 YYILIFPGGGTIGV
+625 YYILIWPNGGGSIGV

-647 GELGRLINEEITTGF
+647 DELGKIVNEEITAGF
-662 PDLQVF
+662 PDLNVF

-682 NIEIRLQSADF
+682 NIEVRLQSADF
-693 DGLLQAARAAQDVV
+693 DALLASARKAQDIII
-707 SEKLPGAQ
+707 EKMPGAQ
-715 VRSFQD
+715 VQSFQD

-741 GWTRANV
+741 GWTRSNV

-753 SLGDGIWVGEHF
+753 ALGDGIWVGEHF
-765 DGDRRLDMILRAKG
+765 DGERRLDMILRARG

-784 ALAAVPVATPN
+784 ALAAVPVATPT

-802 ELVTVEPTVG
+802 ELVTIEPTVAS
-812 TTGLRRVDGRRT
+812 TGLRRVDGRRT
-824 IGLNVIAPP
+824 IGINVVAPP
-833 GMSLQQTMN
+833 GTSLQQAMEKLET
-842 LIERD
+842 EVD
-847 VGPAIQPLLPAD
+847 PALRPLLPPD

-871 ETALTDMRVNIG
+871 ETALADMRVNIS

-894 ALFRSPRDSALVLLT
+894 ALFRSAKDSLLVMLT

-921 RLLNLFTPQT
+921 RFLNLFTPQT

-952 LLVDSTRSAER
+952 LLVESSRSAER
-963 SGMDRRSAVR
+963 GGMDRRSAVR
-973 HALEQRTRP
+973 HALEERTRP

-992 GLLPMIIVPGPGA
+992 GLLPMILVPGPGA

-1014 IAGGMLLNTLFMLVL
+1014 IAGGMLVNTVFMLVL
-1029 LPALLRLGEAAT
+1029 LPALLRLGEPAT
-1041 ISEPAAMPDA
+1041 DESVVRPAGGA
-1051 LKEGAR
+1051 LEEGAG

>member
-1 MQRGLSPFPKEK
+1 M
-13 ADRPLLTDDWSR
+13 
-25 PVNLTEKALKSP
+25 NLTEKSLKSP
-37 ISVAVGVGLIV
+37 IAVAVGVGLII
-48 VLGLVSLIKLPVQ
+48 VLGLVALIKLPVQ
-61 LFPDV
+61 LFPDIE
-66 DEPVITIFT
+66 EPVITIFT

-89 IEPQERALRG
+89 IEPQEQALRG

-110 NAGGGFINL
+110 NAGGAFINL

-128 ATLIDVIARM
+128 RTLIDVIARM

-151 RISLGENGGNG
+151 RISLGENGGGG

-178 PGPVENYRREVEELM
+178 PGPVENYRREVEDLM

-210 GAPDELRIEFD
+210 GAPDELRIAFD

-232 PAIVGVAGSADDV
+232 PSIVSVAGSADDV

-259 RFAGRYRPADLG
+259 RFAGRYRPDDLG

-277 RDGRPVRLADVATI
+277 REGRPVRLADVATI
-291 SVERGDRNSLAV
+291 SVERGDRNTLAV
-303 QNNNPAIAI
+303 QNNNPAIGI
-312 QIIKESGADV
+312 QILKESGADV
-322 LATLKAV
+322 LATLNAV
-329 KEEIGAL
+329 KAEIGEL

-342 AMGLAIEQ
+342 EMGLAIEQ

-360 AIGLVGGN
+360 ALGLVGGN
-368 LLAGVILAIAV
+368 LVAGVILAIGV

-404 VLVMLVTGHSLNVIS
+404 VLVMMVTGHSLNVIS

-434 TIVLESILARRERGV
+434 TIVLESILARRERGL
-449 SATQAALEGATQ
+449 SPYEAALEGATR
-461 VWPALFAS
+461 VWPALLAS
-469 TLTTVIVFLP
+469 TLTTIIVFLP
-479 VIFMKNTEGQLFA
+479 VIFMNNVEGQLFA

-500 AIAVSLVIA
+500 AIAVSLVMA
-509 MTVLPVAAARWLK
+509 MTILPVAAARWLQ
-522 PTEATQRAAEWPR
+522 PNAATQKAAEWPR

-547 PRQRKVTIALC
+547 PRQRKITIALC

-599 ESEVVQPMVRRL
+599 EEEVVQPMVARL
-611 EPYMAGEKEPALKN
+611 APYMAGEKEPRLKN
-625 YYILIFPGGGTIGV
+625 YYILIWPNGGGSIGA

-647 GELGRLINEEITTGF
+647 DELGRVINEEITTGF
-662 PDLQVF
+662 PDLEVF

-682 NIEIRLQSADF
+682 NIEVRLQSSDF
-693 DGLLQAARAAQDVV
+693 DALLATARAAQDVIT
-707 SEKLPGAQ
+707 EKMPGAQ

-741 GWTRANV
+741 GWNRANV

-753 SLGDGIWVGEHF
+753 ALGDGIWVGEHF
-765 DGDRRLDMILRAKG
+765 DGERRLDMILRASG

-784 ALAAVPVATPN
+784 ALAAVPVATPT

-802 ELVTVEPTVG
+802 ELVSIEPTVAS
-812 TTGLRRVDGRRT
+812 TGLRRVDGRRT
-824 IGLNVIAPP
+824 IGINVIAPP
-833 GMSLQQTMN
+833 GISLQQAMRMLET
-842 LIERD
+842 D
-847 VGPAIQPLLPAD
+847 VDPAIRPLLPPD

-871 ETALTDMRVNIG
+871 ETALADMRVNIS

-889 FLLMA
+889 FLVMA
-894 ALFRSPRDSALVLLT
+894 ALFRSIRDSALVMLT

-921 RLLNLFTPQT
+921 RFLNLFTPQT

-963 SGMDRRSAVR
+963 AGLSRRDAVR
-973 HALEQRTRP
+973 QALEQRTRP
-982 IFATSLGQLA
+982 IFATSIGQLA
-992 GLLPMIIVPGPGA
+992 GLLPMILVPGPGA
-1005 ALYRGLGTV
+1005 ALYRGLATV
-1014 IAGGMLLNTLFMLVL
+1014 IAGGMLVNTVFMLVL
-1029 LPALLRLGEAAT
+1029 LPALLRLGETAPEGVAAGHQ
-1041 ISEPAAMPDA
+1041 
-1051 LKEGAR
+1051 LQEGAA

>member
-1 MQRGLSPFPKEK
+1 M
-13 ADRPLLTDDWSR
+13 
-25 PVNLTEKALKSP
+25 NLTERSLKSP
-37 ISVAVGVGLIV
+37 VGVAVGVGLII
-48 VLGLVSLIKLPVQ
+48 VLGIVALIRLPVQ
-61 LFPDV
+61 LFPDI

-89 IEPQERALRG
+89 IEPQEQALRG

-110 NAGGGFINL
+110 NAGGAFINL
-119 EFAIGTDMG
+119 QFSIGTDMG
-128 ATLIDVIARM
+128 RTLIDVIARM

-151 RISLGENGGNG
+151 RISLGQDGGSG
-162 PNETLSW
+162 PNQTLSW

-178 PGPVENYRREVEELM
+178 PGPVENYRRDVEDLM
-193 RSRVESIPG
+193 RSRIESIPG
-202 VGTINVNA
+202 VGTVNVNA

-232 PAIVGVAGSADDV
+232 PAIASVAGSADDV

-259 RFAGRYRPADLG
+259 RFAGRYRPDDLG
-271 ELVLDW
+271 QLVLDW
-277 RDGRPVRLADVATI
+277 RDGRPVHLADVATI

-312 QIIKESGADV
+312 QILKESGADV
-322 LATLKAV
+322 LATLNAV
-329 KEEIGAL
+329 KEEIGKL

-342 AMGLAIEQ
+342 DLGLAIEQ

-360 AIGLVGGN
+360 AIGLVAGN
-368 LLAGVILAIAV
+368 LLAGVILAVGV

-404 VLVMLVTGHSLNVIS
+404 VLVMLVTGHTLNVIS

-434 TIVLESILARRERGV
+434 TIVLESILLRRERGA
-449 SATQAALEGATQ
+449 SPAQAALEGAIQ

-500 AIAVSLVIA
+500 AIGVSLIMA

-522 PTEATQRAAEWPR
+522 PTAAAQKAAEWPR

-547 PRQRKVTIALC
+547 PRQRHITIGLC
-558 LVAPAVL
+558 LVVPALL
-565 TWALLPPIDYLPPV
+565 TWLLLPPIDYLPPV

-599 ESEVVQPMVRRL
+599 EREVVEPMVKRL
-611 EPYMAGEKEPALKN
+611 APYMAGEKEPKLKN

-647 GELGRLINEEITTGF
+647 GELGRIVNEEITTGF
-662 PDLQVF
+662 PDLDVF

-682 NIEIRLQSADF
+682 NIEVRLQSADF
-693 DGLLQAARAAQDVV
+693 DALLQSARAAQDVIT
-707 SEKLPGAQ
+707 EKMPGAQ

-721 LELSEPELRLVPD
+721 LELAEPELRLIPD

-741 GWTRANV
+741 GWTRASV

-753 SLGDGIWVGEHF
+753 ALGDGIWVGEHF
-765 DGDRRLDMILRAKG
+765 DGERRLDMILRAKG

-784 ALAAVPVATPN
+784 ALAAVPVATPT

-802 ELVTVEPTVG
+802 ELVRIEPTVS

-824 IGLNVIAPP
+824 IGINVVAPP
-833 GMSLQQTMN
+833 GTSLQQAMQQLET
-842 LIERD
+842 D
-847 VGPAIQPLLPAD
+847 VGPAIQPLLPPD

-871 ETALTDMRVNIG
+871 ETALADMRVNIS

-889 FLLMA
+889 FLIMG
-894 ALFRSPRDSALVLLT
+894 ALFRSAKDSAYVLLT

-921 RLLNLFTPQT
+921 RFLNLFTPQT

-952 LLVDSTRSAER
+952 LLVESTRTAER
-963 SGMDRRSAVR
+963 GGMDRRSAVR
-973 HALEQRTRP
+973 HALEERTRP

-1014 IAGGMLLNTLFMLVL
+1014 ICGGMLFNTVFMLVL
-1029 LPALLRLGEAAT
+1029 LPALLRLGE
-1041 ISEPAAMPDA
+1041 PAAEKSAAKAAGRM
-1051 LKEGAR
+1051 LEEGAR